1 MPILKPPARRKKAI
15 FFRSRRAKGREQRA
29 KFADRTHVASFKD
42 LLVWQKGIELSV
54 ETYEVARQLP
64 KTEQFRLASQ
74 ITSAATSV
82 PSNIAEGYRR
92 NNTAEYRHFCGIALG
107 SAAEL
112 ETQLIITQRVF
123 PDVNSTV
130 AMGLAVEV
138 QKMLTGLIA
147 KLR

>member
-1 MPILKPPARRKKAI
+1 M
-15 FFRSRRAKGREQRA
+15 
-29 KFADRTHVASFKD
+29 ASFKD

-54 ETYEVARQLP
+54 VIYEIARQLP
-64 KTEQFRLASQ
+64 KTEQYRLALQ

-112 ETQLIITQRVF
+112 ETQLIIIQRVF
-123 PDVNSTV
+123 PDVDVTV
-130 AMGLAVEV
+130 AMNLAVEV
-138 QKMLTGLIA
+138 QKMLTRLIA